1 MPPTIK
7 LEQAT
12 GFGLL
17 MLKAILNGGG
27 GEIVGSSHFLF
38 DSGAQQPPIHRITG
52 EKSS

>member
-27 GEIVGSSHFLF
+27 DETSDYHIFSFIPARSSHQF
-38 DSGAQQPPIHRITG
+38 TG
-52 EKSS
+52 